1 MTNDREK
8 RKYVRLLVIFSVI
21 VSLGMIVWGYFEST
35 EVAPYEVAREDIVY
49 ISSAE
54 QLNTLTEAIYNDEC
68 YLTED
73 IEITD
78 PTTTIGTDEY
88 PFSGIFD
95 GNGHTIYLSYTAVE
109 KNISLFG
116 KIAEGAVIKNVNF
129 VINSMVVSENIGLI
143 ARLNEG
149 TISNC
154 TVTFSDLQ
162 ISAPNA
168 ISPFVSANKG
178 VISNVYAKGKF
189 VNRGV
194 NKEDEKKTAT
204 AAICIYNWGTV
215 KNSIVEVEYS
225 GFLSTDKQAVFDG
238 MCSNDSMAAI
248 VYSNVGEGAAENNRA
263 IVSNK
268 TYLVDNSIEFISAEN
283 RNDIF
288 EETMV
293 FKTLD
298 FDNRYWTL
306 INKTLKL
313 ILAEG

>member
-8 RKYVRLLVIFSVI
+8 RRYIKLLVIFSVI
-21 VSLGMIVWGYFEST
+21 ISLGMIAWGYFESG
-35 EVAPYEVAREDIVY
+35 EIAPYEVARRDTVY

-54 QLNTLTEAIYNDEC
+54 QLGTLTEAIFNDNC
-68 YLTED
+68 YLTSD
-73 IEITD
+73 IRITD
-78 PTTTIGTDEY
+78 PSTTIGTEEY

-95 GNGHTIYLSYTAVE
+95 GNGHTIYLSYETVD

-129 VINSMVVSENIGLI
+129 VIEPMVVSENIGLI

-154 TVTFSDLQ
+154 TITFSDLQ
-162 ISAPNA
+162 INAPNT
-168 ISPFVSANKG
+168 ISPLVSANKG
-178 VISNVYAKGKF
+178 VISNIYASGKF
-189 VNRGV
+189 VNNGISR
-194 NKEDEKKTAT
+194 EDERKMAV
-204 AAICIYNWGTV
+204 AALCIYNWGAI
-215 KNSIVEVEYS
+215 KNSIVEVEYN

-238 MCSNDSMAAI
+238 IYSNDSMAAI
-248 VYSNVGEGAAENNRA
+248 VYSNAGDGITENNRA
-263 IVSNK
+263 IVSDS
-268 TYLVDNSIEFISAEN
+268 TYLVDNSIEFVSNQN
-283 RNDIF
+283 RKSIF
-288 EETMV
+288 DEIMV

-306 INKTLKL
+306 TNEKLTL